1 MFFLCGA
8 ASLSRRNA
16 HTVFL
21 LIFRDDYEDTASE
34 IDEILRLRTLKIA
47 PYLPRQT
54 IIKKV
59 YLMQIWNRIHGDR
72 RRSSMEYKAVPFEK
86 RIKEN
91 IKNYAMENL
100 YPVDSLREHL
110 KALAAITGA
119 ELLLTDR
126 HGEKVVSVGNFAGFI
141 PDVIGK
147 PGKKIRIHNR
157 TIAHLYVRMDHVEPG
172 RVQAVEKMLDAEVK
186 MFSCLGEEAYKH
198 REYAIY
204 MDELEEK
211 LEEKHIK
218 TAEGEKEDALTGVFH
233 KFYFEER
240 MQIID
245 RSEVVPVAVINAN
258 INDWKY
264 VNDHFGDE
272 ESDRLIKTIAGI
284 LKKEAKADY
293 VIGRVDG
300 DVFIV
305 LIPMADDGEAE
316 AYCERVQTACLNFD
330 DEILAPS
337 VACGIVYKTNV
348 EETIADKLPD
358 AEYEMFDNKFEIKN
372 APGYRERLEKR
383 K

>member
-1 MFFLCGA
+1 MHIESMGIGE
-8 ASLSRRNA
+8 
-16 HTVFL
+16 V
-21 LIFRDDYEDTASE
+21 I
-34 IDEILRLRTLKIA
+34 
-47 PYLPRQT
+47 
-54 IIKKV
+54 
-59 YLMQIWNRIHGDR
+59 G
-72 RRSSMEYKAVPFEK
+72 MEYGAVPFEK
-86 RIKEN
+86 RIKAN
-91 IKNYAMENL
+91 IKNYAMDNL

-126 HGEKVVSVGNFAGFI
+126 HGEKVVSIGNFAGFL
-141 PDVIGK
+141 PDVVGE
-147 PGKKIRIHNR
+147 PGKKVRVCGR
-157 TIAHLYVRMDHVEPG
+157 TIAHLYVKTDGVEADKKHV
-172 RVQAVEKMLDAEVK
+172 VEDMLDAEVK
-186 MFSCLGEEAYKH
+186 MFSCLGEEAYRH

-211 LEEKHIK
+211 LGEKHIQ
-218 TAEGEKEDALTGVFH
+218 TVDGETEDALTGVYH

-240 MQIID
+240 MRAMD
-245 RSEVVPVAVINAN
+245 DSGVVPVAIINAN

-264 VNDHFGDE
+264 VNDRFGDE
-272 ESDRLIKTIAGI
+272 ESDRLIRTIAGF
-284 LKKEAKADY
+284 LQKEAKSDY

-305 LIPMADDGEAE
+305 LIPMAEESEAE
-316 AYCERVQTACLNFD
+316 EYCSRVQAACLAFE
-330 DEILAPS
+330 DEKLAPS

-348 EETIADKLPD
+348 EEKIVDKLPD

>member
-1 MFFLCGA
+1 MHIESMGIGE
-8 ASLSRRNA
+8 
-16 HTVFL
+16 V
-21 LIFRDDYEDTASE
+21 I
-34 IDEILRLRTLKIA
+34 
-47 PYLPRQT
+47 
-54 IIKKV
+54 
-59 YLMQIWNRIHGDR
+59 G
-72 RRSSMEYKAVPFEK
+72 MEYGAVPFEK
-86 RIKEN
+86 RIKAN
-91 IKNYAMENL
+91 IKNYAMDNL

-126 HGEKVVSVGNFAGFI
+126 HGEKVVSIGNFAGFL
-141 PDVIGK
+141 PDVVGE
-147 PGKKIRIHNR
+147 PGKKVRVCGR
-157 TIAHLYVRMDHVEPG
+157 TIAHLYVKTDGVEADKKQ
-172 RVQAVEKMLDAEVK
+172 VVEDMLDAEVK
-186 MFSCLGEEAYKH
+186 MFSCLGEEAYRH

-211 LEEKHIK
+211 LGEKHIQ
-218 TAEGEKEDALTGVFH
+218 TVDGETEDALTGVYH

-240 MQIID
+240 MRAMD
-245 RSEVVPVAVINAN
+245 DSGVVPVAVINAN

-264 VNDHFGDE
+264 VNDRFGDE
-272 ESDRLIKTIAGI
+272 ESDRLIRTIAGF
-284 LKKEAKADY
+284 LQEAAKSDY

-305 LIPMADDGEAE
+305 LIPMAKESEAE
-316 AYCERVQTACLNFD
+316 EYCSRVQAACLAFE
-330 DEILAPS
+330 DEKLAPS

-348 EETIADKLPD
+348 EEKIVDKLPD